1 MSASLDDPI
10 FQLAEEQ
17 LPIAALCGIGNELA
31 SLAAEVARGEHL
43 IRLATADDGRSF
55 GVLALTDERVL
66 WAAGRKPNIEVL
78 AWPRECVHPAFDG
91 GGCLRVDADDEMW
104 KLDRILPGAAVEELV
119 DELSPQGRTS
129 DAVIVL
135 SP

>member
-1 MSASLDDPI
+1 MSVSLNDPI

-31 SLAAEVARGEHL
+31 SLAAEVAPGEHL

-78 AWPRECVHPAFDG
+78 AWPRECVHPASDG
-91 GGCLRVDADDEMW
+91 GGCLRVDADDELW
-104 KLDRILPGAAVEELV
+104 KLDRILPAAAVEELV
-119 DELSPQGRTS
+119 DELSPQGRPG

-135 SP
+135 SR

>member
-1 MSASLDDPI
+1 MSVSLDDPI
-10 FQLAEEQ
+10 FRLAEQQ

-66 WAAGRKPNIEVL
+66 WAAGRTPNIEVL

-91 GGCLRVDADDEMW
+91 GGCLRVDADDELW

-129 DAVIVL
+129 DAVIVR
-135 SP
+135 PR